1 MHGGVYVFPTE
12 KTPPNPYLSH
22 IKDRDLTTTD
32 GRTLTLMNPAY
43 SLRELMENFSGLYGQ
58 KGHITSLKLINP
70 NNKADEWETNV
81 LKNFNKNVF
90 TEYHEIYNYN
100 NQESIRYM
108 KALKVKQNCLKCHAH
123 QGYKVGDI
131 RGGISI
137 TIPMKKYN
145 EEAFLEK
152 EFVLIYHTLFLFG
165 GCVILFIIYKKI
177 THSINNEILL
187 ENEVKTKEK
196 LLNNQSKMVIL
207 GEMIKNIAHQ
217 WRQPLASL
225 NGIYINMEMD
235 FENNK
240 LGKKEFDI
248 YLQRMEDITQYMSN
262 TINDFTNFFKIDK
275 EKEKFNIKEIIEK
288 AYSMLNPSLEEN
300 DIKFILDLNKDIIL
314 NSYPSEFMQI
324 IFILVNN
331 AKDAFFGKNIENK
344 QIVITLYQKDDRIF
358 LQLKDNAGGVNKEII
373 DKIFEPYFTTKHKY
387 QGTGLGLFITKTIIE
402 RSFNGEVSVENDK
415 DGAVFKINLE
425 QTNG

>member
-70 NNKADEWETNV
+70 NNKADEWETKV
-81 LKNFNKNVF
+81 LKNFNKKVL

-100 NQESIRYM
+100 NQDSLRYM
-108 KALKVKQNCLKCHAH
+108 KALKVKPDCLKCHAH

-131 RGGISI
+131 RGGVSI

-145 EEAFLEK
+145 EEAFIEK
-152 EFVLIYHTLFLFG
+152 EFVLIYHTLFLIA
-165 GCVILFIIYKKI
+165 GCMILFITYTKI
-177 THSINNEILL
+177 THSINNELTL
-187 ENEVKTKEK
+187 ENEIKIKEQ
-196 LLNNQSKMVIL
+196 LLNNQSKMVVL

-217 WRQPLASL
+217 WKQPLASL
-225 NGIYINMEMD
+225 SGIYLNMEMD

-240 LGKKEFDI
+240 LGKKEFDA

-275 EKEKFNIKEIIEK
+275 EREKFNIKEIIEK
-288 AYSMLNPSLEEN
+288 AYFMLNPSLEEN
-300 DIKFILDLNKDIIL
+300 DIKFILDINKDITL
-314 NSYPSEFMQI
+314 NAYPSEFMQI

-331 AKDAFFGKNIENK
+331 AKDAFLGKNIENK
-344 QIVITLYQKDDRIF
+344 QIIITLYQKDNLIF
-358 LQLKDNAGGVNKEII
+358 LEVQDNAGGVNKEII

-387 QGTGLGLFITKTIIE
+387 QGTGLGLFIAKTIVE
-402 RSFNGEVSVENDK
+402 RSFNGEISVENEK

-425 QTNG
+425 QTND